1 MNSRGKGIL
10 CALAA
15 LLIAGSSSA
24 QELVAPTPADTAA
37 ATAATKAAKPG
48 TFGQYVPGAGF
59 RIANTDKGT
68 LNFRLYT
75 YIRYLNQ
82 TALEKTYT
90 DSFGNVSNIQ
100 PRQDMQVNKVNL
112 YFLGWVVDPK
122 LRYMFYVWTS
132 NTAQGNGAQVVVAGN
147 MTYAFSPHATVGIG
161 IGSLPGVRSTEG
173 NFPYWLGTDS
183 RLMAD
188 AYFMPSY
195 TTGLWSNGM
204 IVDGLKYQVMLG
216 NNLSQLG
223 VDAGQ
228 LDETFNTWAS
238 SLVWMPT
245 TKEYGAKPSFGDYE
259 RHDRLATRLG
269 AHYTRSD
276 EDRQSQPN
284 TEAIENAQIRISDGN
299 IVFTPGLFGPGISI
313 KKVMYQ
319 MSSVDAGFKYK
330 GFALEGE
337 AYKRWVD
344 HLSGTNT
351 DLLPMDV
358 LTDTGFQL
366 QLSGMVVPKALQLYV
381 AGSKIYG
388 QYGDPSDV
396 RFGANW
402 FPWKN
407 QVARWNLEIH
417 HLNDSPVGAL
427 SLPYSVGGNGN
438 VYHADF
444 EVNF

>member
-1 MNSRGKGIL
+1 MSPRWKGIL

-24 QELVAPTPADTAA
+24 QELVPATPADTAA
-37 ATAATKAAKPG
+37 AAAATKAAKPG

-59 RIANTDKGT
+59 RIANTDKGS

-75 YIRYLNQ
+75 YFRYLNQ
-82 TALEKTYT
+82 TALDETYT
-90 DSFGNVSNIQ
+90 DSFGNVSSIQ

-112 YFLGWVVDPK
+112 YFLGWVLDPK
-122 LRYMFYVWTS
+122 FRYLFYVWTS

-147 MTYAFSPHATVGIG
+147 VTYAFSTHATVGIG
-161 IGSLPGVRSTEG
+161 IGALPGVRSTEG

-183 RLMAD
+183 RLIAD
-188 AYFMPSY
+188 TYFMPSY
-195 TTGLWSNGM
+195 TTGLWSNGTV
-204 IVDGLKYQVMLG
+204 VDGLKYQVMLG

-299 IVFTPGLFGPGISI
+299 IVFKPGLFGPGISI
-313 KKVMYQ
+313 QKVMYQ
-319 MSSVDAGFKYK
+319 MSSIDAGMKYK
-330 GFALEGE
+330 GLALEGE
-337 AYKRWVD
+337 VYRRWVD

-351 DLLPMDV
+351 DQLPMDV
-358 LTDTGFQL
+358 LMDSGFQL

-407 QVARWNLEIH
+407 QVARWNLEVH

-427 SLPYSVGGNGN
+427 SLPYTVGGNGN